1 MNQKHLKG
9 VIVMNKKDLINFV
22 AGETG
27 CTKKDAA
34 IMVTATVAGIKS
46 GIMND
51 GKVGLVGF
59 GTFKAV
65 ARKARTARNPQT
77 GEPVEVPARM
87 VPVWKASKIL
97 KEEVITLSLPEAE

>member
-1 MNQKHLKG
+1 
-9 VIVMNKKDLINFV
+9 MNKKDLVNFV
-22 AGETG
+22 SAETD

-34 IMVTATVAGIKS
+34 IMVSATIEGIKS
-46 GIMND
+46 GILTD

-77 GEPVEVPARM
+77 GAPVEVPARM
-87 VPVWKASKIL
+87 APVWKASKLL
-97 KEEVITLSLPEAE
+97 KEKVYALPMDES